1 MAGVDVIGTAICIA
15 LLVIVAYVVA
25 GSIMTTAAMV
35 NNVQMDMTRLQEERL
50 NTGIVVAYYNLN
62 KDGAGDH
69 EVEFGIKNTG
79 NTIIN
84 YTQMNMIIITQDAQR
99 PTIYINRIGD
109 GRIGSSPVGTWWTD
123 GIWGGGPPWPP
134 EVVNPNQWDP
144 GEFLY
149 VWMQMTPHPL
159 EFYVFTPNGAT
170 GQVTIL

>member
-1 MAGVDVIGTAICIA
+1 MAGADVIGTAICIA

-25 GSIMTTAAMV
+25 GSIITTAGMV
-35 NNVQMDMTRLQEERL
+35 TTTQMDMNRLQEERL
-50 NTGIVVAYYNLN
+50 NTDIVVAYYNLN
-62 KDGAGDH
+62 KDEAGNH

-109 GRIGSSPVGTWWTD
+109 GENGSSPVGTWRTD
-123 GIWGGGPPWPP
+123 GIWAGLWPWPP

-144 GEFLY
+144 GEYLY
-149 VWMQMTPHPL
+149 VWIQTNPHPL